1 MLVQGGSGRRTSR
14 STPSPRSC
22 PATSPSPSTARY
34 CTVLYCT
41 VLYCTVLTLN
51 CKADGSPEPAYTWYK
66 DGRVVAT
73 APSSPKS
80 HRVILPTGSL
90 FFLNVRQSKKE
101 QVSSKL
107 VAS

>member
-1 MLVQGGSGRRTSR
+1 MFRAGAGAAHHGAPAVPDRAPERAPHPQLQG
-14 STPSPRSC
+14 
-22 PATSPSPSTARY
+22 
-34 CTVLYCT
+34 TVLYCT

-107 VAS
+107 VVS